1 MDPLSIL
8 TWAVVWAAVSASIYT
23 VVYFANLTFEIIYN
37 WFRGFAYLLIANDT
51 RPLANREGV
60 GFTAINS
67 NTLTNKIKDAI
78 QNPKDINIVQ
88 GVFDNRTG
96 KIIGSRVMNAS
107 SLDPTIK
114 EAHNYGRKEIAFYN
128 I

>member
-1 MDPLSIL
+1 MDPVTVL
-8 TWAVVWAAVSASIYT
+8 TWAVVWAVVSASIYT

-37 WFRGFAYLLIANDT
+37 WFRGFAYLLVAND
-51 RPLANREGV
+51 RRALANREGV
-60 GFTAINS
+60 AFTALD
-67 NTLTNKIKDAI
+67 TRIKDAI
-78 QNPKDINIVQ
+78 QNKDCNIVQ

-96 KIIGSRVMNAS
+96 KIIGSRVMKAS